1 MFRLSWGGNFWK
13 FWSLVIC
20 CCLAE
25 QALGQVTGGSISGRV
40 SDASGAA
47 IPAVTVAVN
56 DTETGAS
63 RLVASDEA
71 GNYRVLSLAVG
82 HYELRAEKPGF
93 KTVIRR
99 GISLAV
105 AQEAVVDLQMQ
116 VGEITQ
122 QVTVTAETPVVNTTT
137 SQLSGLV
144 GEQQVKD
151 LPLNGRSFDNLITL
165 NPGAINYTALKGNA
179 ASGGG
184 GNYFTV
190 AGRRPLE
197 NLFLLNGIEYTG
209 STSIGITPGGV
220 SGELLGIDAV
230 REFNVLT
237 DAYSAEYGKRAGAHV
252 SVVTQ
257 SGTNQLHGSVFEFVR
272 NSAFDARNVF
282 DSSTVPPFQRNQFGG
297 SLGGPIKKDKAFFF
311 VNYEGERQRLA
322 LTDVVFVPNDQARQ
336 GVLPIGPNNSLIK
349 VPSLDTRMLPFMALW
364 PEPNGPDIGGG
375 IAQYSANPKQSI
387 REDFGTVRF
396 DENLSQKDN
405 VSVSDTFDDGRA
417 LTPFADP
424 LFGNVVA
431 TRAQVIS
438 AQETHT
444 FSPSLINT
452 VRVGFSRSRFFEN
465 PSPLGPVPPNLEMM
479 QGQEPGAFVIGGGT
493 AAQAFASS
501 IVPAGVSGL
510 QENVFNIRN
519 LFTGQDDVQIIR
531 GKHQFSFGGWAQ
543 RMQVNANSRDYQLG
557 QATFASLT
565 TFLQGQAT
573 LFTGAPQASVMYW
586 RQWEGAW
593 YAQDNIQLRPNL
605 SLRLGLRHEFT
616 DGWNEKYG
624 RASQFLPDA
633 NGVLENTPTVG
644 NSAFP
649 VNNAKK
655 LFGPRVGMAYDPFG
669 NGKTSMR
676 AAFGIYYTLLDDL
689 SFQLGVL
696 PPFNAQF
703 SFQPAVLP
711 NLIPVSSTT
720 PLPPGCGPGV
730 PKPCTTYAG
739 RGVDAGAKTPT
750 AVEWNYSIE
759 QALSQNMSLRIGYV
773 GSHSYHN
780 LIGVDP
786 NSIPSQICSNAAG
799 CLAGGIMDPTKV
811 PPALVPT
818 GTQYIPSLGPNGRP
832 DPYLGNGFFWY
843 TEGVSN
849 YNALQV
855 DLTKRISSGFTF
867 RGSYTFSRNL
877 DDGSGLSSN
886 EATNQTQNVLDR
898 FDPLRDYGRSALDF
912 EHQVSGNF
920 SYQLP
925 FGSGR
930 RFLTGL
936 HGVSDKLLSGWQ
948 MNGILT
954 VLSGF
959 PVTPLVGSNQSGNG
973 DARNPDRPNLN
984 PNFQGNALPHTV
996 NQWFDPTAFSLPTAG
1011 TWGNAGRGII
1021 NGPGMS
1027 DFDFSLFKT
1036 TSIKESETLEFRA
1049 EFFNITNV
1057 VNFGVPNVAVFSS
1070 GKINPSAGRITSTT
1084 TTSRQIQ
1091 FGLKFI
1097 F

>member
-1 MFRLSWGGNFWK
+1 MFRLSWAGKSWK
-13 FWSLVIC
+13 FWSLFIC
-20 CCLAE
+20 FCLAE
-25 QALGQVTGGSISGRV
+25 QALGQATGGSISGRV
-40 SDASGAA
+40 SDTSGSA
-47 IPAVTVAVN
+47 IPAVTVSVN

-63 RLVASDEA
+63 RLVTTDDT

-82 HYELRAEKPGF
+82 HYEVRAEKPGF
-93 KTVIRR
+93 KTVVRT

-116 VGEITQ
+116 VGEVTQ

-257 SGTNQLHGSVFEFVR
+257 SGTNQLHGSLFEFVR
-272 NSAFDARNVF
+272 NSAFDARNFF
-282 DSSTVPPFQRNQFGG
+282 DGATVPPFQRNQFGG
-297 SLGGPIKKDKAFFF
+297 SLGGPIKKDKTFLFG
-311 VNYEGERQRLA
+311 NYEGERQRLG
-322 LTDVVFVPNDQARQ
+322 LTDLAFVPDDNARR
-336 GVLPIGPNNSLIK
+336 GFLPIGPNNSLIQ

-364 PEPNGPDIGGG
+364 PEPNGPNIGGG
-375 IAQYSANPKQSI
+375 IAQFSANPKQSI

-396 DENLSQKDN
+396 DQNLSQKDN
-405 VSVSDTFDDGRA
+405 LSVSDTFDDGRA

-424 LFGNVVA
+424 LFGNNVA
-431 TRAQVIS
+431 TRAQVLS
-438 AQETHT
+438 LQESHT
-444 FSPSLINT
+444 FSPTLINT

-465 PSPLGPVPPNLEMM
+465 PSPLGPVPPNLEMIG
-479 QGQEPGAFVIGGGT
+479 GQEPGAFVIGGGT

-519 LFTGQDDVQIIR
+519 LFTAQDDVQIIR

-573 LFTGAPQASVMYW
+573 LFTGAPQATVMYW

-605 SLRLGLRHEFT
+605 TLRLGLRHEFT
-616 DGWNEKYG
+616 DGWNERYG

-633 NGVLENTPTVG
+633 NGVLQNTPTVG
-644 NSAFP
+644 KSAFP
-649 VNNAKK
+649 VNNATK
-655 LFGPRVGMAYDPFG
+655 LFGPRVGIAYDPFG
-669 NGKTSMR
+669 TGKTSMR
-676 AAFGIYYTLLDDL
+676 AAFGVYYTLLDDL

-703 SFQPAVLP
+703 SFSPATLP

-720 PLPPGCGPGV
+720 PLPPGCGPAV
-730 PKPCTTYAG
+730 PQPCTTYAG

-786 NSIPSQICSNAAG
+786 NSIPPQICSNATG
-799 CLAGGIMDPTKV
+799 CLAGGVMATSKAV
-811 PPALVPT
+811 LVPA
-818 GTQYIPSLGPNGRP
+818 GTQYIPSLGPLGRP
-832 DPYLGNGFFWY
+832 NPYLGNGFFWY
-843 TEGVSN
+843 TEGVSS
-849 YNALQV
+849 YNAVGV
-855 DLTKRISSGFTF
+855 DLTKRVSSGLTF
-867 RGSYTFSRNL
+867 RGSYTFSKNL

-886 EATNQTQNVLDR
+886 EATNQTQNVLNR
-898 FDPLRDYGRSALDF
+898 FDPFRDYGRSALDF
-912 EHQVSGNF
+912 EHQASGNF

-936 HGVSDKLLSGWQ
+936 HGISDKLLSGWQ

-984 PNFQGNALPHTV
+984 PSFQGNPLPQTV
-996 NQWFDPTAFSLPTAG
+996 TQWFDPAAYSLPTAG
-1011 TWGNAGRGII
+1011 TWGNVGRGII
-1021 NGPGMS
+1021 NGPGMA

-1036 TSIKESETLEFRA
+1036 TPVTESARVEFRA
-1049 EFFNITNV
+1049 EFFNITNA

-1070 GKINPSAGRITSTT
+1070 GKINTSAGRITSTT

>member
-1 MFRLSWGGNFWK
+1 MQVSNLKNIVLSM
-13 FWSLVIC
+13 LVMMCIPLSC
-20 CCLAE
+20 ALA
-25 QALGQVTGGSISGRV
+25 QVSGSISGRV
-40 SDASGAA
+40 EDTSGASV
-47 IPAVTVAVN
+47 PAVTVTVN

-63 RLVASDEA
+63 RRVTTDDA
-71 GNYRVLSLAVG
+71 GNYRMLSLSVG
-82 HYELRAEKPGF
+82 HYEVRAEKPGF
-93 KTVIRR
+93 KTVVRR

-105 AQEAVVDLQMQ
+105 AQEAVVDLEMQ
-116 VGEITQ
+116 VGEVTQ
-122 QVTVTAETPVVNTTT
+122 QVTVTAESPVVNTTT

-197 NLFLLNGIEYTG
+197 NLYLLNGIEYTG

-272 NSAFDARNVF
+272 NSAFDARNFF
-282 DSSTVPPFQRNQFGG
+282 DGGTVPPFQRNQFGG
-297 SLGGPIKKDKAFFF
+297 SLGGPIKKDKAFLFG
-311 VNYEGERQRLA
+311 NYEGERQRLG
-322 LTDVVFVPNDQARQ
+322 LTDLVFVPNDDARR
-336 GVLPIGPNNSLIK
+336 GFLPIGPNNSLIQ
-349 VPSLDTRMLPFMALW
+349 VPSLDTSMLPFMALW
-364 PEPNGPDIGGG
+364 PEPNGPDLGGG
-375 IAQYSANPKQSI
+375 IAQFSANPKQSI

-396 DENLSQKDN
+396 DQNFSQKDN
-405 VSVSDTFDDGRA
+405 VNVSDTFDDGRA
-417 LTPFADP
+417 LTPFSDP
-424 LFGNVVA
+424 FFGNNVA

-438 AQETHT
+438 VQETHT
-444 FSPSLINT
+444 FSPTLVNT

-465 PSPLGPVPPNLEMM
+465 PSPLGSVPPNLEMM

-531 GKHQFSFGGWAQ
+531 GKHQFGFGGWAQ

-573 LFTGAPQASVMYW
+573 LFTGAPQATVMYW

-605 SLRLGLRHEFT
+605 TIRLGLRHEFT
-616 DGWNEKYG
+616 NGWNEKYG

-649 VNNAKK
+649 VNNATK
-655 LFGPRVGMAYDPFG
+655 LFGPRVGIAYDPFG
-669 NGKTSMR
+669 NGKTSIR
-676 AAFGIYYTLLDDL
+676 AAFGVYYTLLDDL

-703 SFQPAVLP
+703 SFQPAILP

-750 AVEWNYSIE
+750 AVEWNYSME

-786 NSIPSQICSNAAG
+786 NSIPSQMCSNAAG
-799 CLAGGIMDPTKV
+799 CLAGGIMDPSKA
-811 PPALVPT
+811 PPALVPV
-818 GTQYIPSLGPNGRP
+818 GTQYIPSLGPLGRP

-849 YNALQV
+849 YNAVEV
-855 DLTKRISSGFTF
+855 DLTKRVSNGLTF
-867 RGSYTFSRNL
+867 RGSYTFSKNL

-912 EHQVSGNF
+912 EHQASGNF

-925 FGSGR
+925 LGSGR

-959 PVTPLVGSNQSGNG
+959 PVTPLVGSNQSGDG

-984 PNFQGNALPHTV
+984 PNFQGNALPLTV
-996 NQWFDPTAFSLPTAG
+996 NQWFDPSAFSLPTAG

-1021 NGPGMS
+1021 NGPGMA

-1036 TSIKESETLEFRA
+1036 TPIKESATLEFRA
-1049 EFFNITNV
+1049 EFFNITNA

-1070 GKINPSAGRITSTT
+1070 GKISSSAGRITSTT

-1091 FGLKFI
+1091 FGLKLLF
-1097 F
+1097 

>member
-1 MFRLSWGGNFWK
+1 MDFSKKTVLSVA
-13 FWSLVIC
+13 VIM
-20 CCLAE
+20 CLPLSC
-25 QALGQVTGGSISGRV
+25 ALAQVSGSISGRIQ
-40 SDASGAA
+40 DTSGASV
-47 IPAVTVAVN
+47 PAATVTVN
-56 DTETGAS
+56 NTETGAS
-63 RLVASDEA
+63 RSVTTDDA
-71 GNYRVLSLAVG
+71 GNYRALSLAVG
-82 HYELRAEKPGF
+82 HYEVRAEKPGF
-93 KTVIRR
+93 KTVVRS

-116 VGEITQ
+116 VGEVTQ
-122 QVTVTAETPVVNTTT
+122 QVTVTGESPVVNTTT

-165 NPGAINYTALKGNA
+165 NPGAINYTALKGSA
-179 ASGGG
+179 AGGGG

-220 SGELLGIDAV
+220 SGQLLGIDAV

-257 SGTNQLHGSVFEFVR
+257 SGTNQLHGSLFEFVR
-272 NSAFDARNVF
+272 NSAFDARNFF
-282 DSSTVPPFQRNQFGG
+282 DSGGVPAFQRNQFGG
-297 SLGGPIKKDKAFFF
+297 SVGGPIKKDKAFVFF
-311 VNYEGERQRLA
+311 NYEGERQRLG
-322 LTDVVFVPNDQARQ
+322 LTDVAFVPNDAARQ
-336 GVLPIGPNNSLIK
+336 GFLPVGGNLVRVSG
-349 VPSLDTRMLPFMALW
+349 LDPRMLPFMALW
-364 PEPNGPDIGGG
+364 PEPNGPDLGGG
-375 IAQYSANPKQSI
+375 IAQFSANPKQSI
-387 REDFGTVRF
+387 REDFATARF
-396 DENLSQKDN
+396 DENVSQKDN
-405 VSVSDTFDDGRA
+405 VTVADTFDDGRA

-424 LFGNVVA
+424 LFAQLVA
-431 TRAQVIS
+431 TRAQVVS
-438 AQETHT
+438 VQETHT
-444 FSPSLINT
+444 FSPSLVNT

-465 PSPLGPVPPNLEMM
+465 PTPLGPVPPNLEMI
-479 QGQEPGAFVIGGGT
+479 QGQYPGAIVIGGGT

-510 QENVFNIRN
+510 QQNVFNIRN
-519 LFTGQDDVQIIR
+519 LFTAQDDVQIIR
-531 GKHQFSFGGWAQ
+531 GKHQFSFGGWTQ

-557 QATFASLT
+557 QATFSSLT

-573 LFTGAPQASVMYW
+573 LFTGAPHATVMYW

-593 YAQDNIQLRPNL
+593 YVQDNLQLRPNL
-605 SLRLGLRHEFT
+605 TIRLGLRHEFT

-624 RASQFLPDA
+624 RAAQFLPDA
-633 NGVLENTPTVG
+633 NGVLQNTPTVG
-644 NSAFP
+644 KSAFP
-649 VNNAKK
+649 VNNATK
-655 LFGPRVGMAYDPFG
+655 LFGPRVGIAYDPFG
-669 NGKTSMR
+669 NGKTSIR

-696 PPFNAQF
+696 PPFNTQF
-703 SFQPAVLP
+703 SFQSTSFP

-730 PKPCTTYAG
+730 PSPCTTYAG

-759 QALSQNMSLRIGYV
+759 HALSQNMSLRIGYV

-780 LIGVDP
+780 LVGVDP
-786 NSIPSQICSNAAG
+786 NSIPSQICSNASG
-799 CLAGGIMDPTKV
+799 CLAGGVMATSKAV
-811 PPALVPT
+811 LVPV
-818 GTQYIPSLGPNGRP
+818 GTQYIPSLGPLGRP
-832 DPYLGNGFFWY
+832 DPYLANGFFWY
-843 TEGVSN
+843 TEGITN
-849 YNALQV
+849 YNAVEV
-855 DLTKRISSGFTF
+855 DLTKRVSSGLTF
-867 RGSYTFSRNL
+867 RGSYTFSKNL

-886 EATNQTQNVLDR
+886 EAQNQTQNLLDR
-898 FDPLRDYGRSALDF
+898 FDPRRDYGRSALDF

-936 HGVSDKLLSGWQ
+936 HGVPDKLLSGWQ

-954 VLSGF
+954 LLSGF
-959 PVTPLVGSNQSGNG
+959 PITPLVGSNQSGNG
-973 DARNPDRPNLN
+973 DARNPDRPNFN
-984 PNFQGNALPHTV
+984 PTFQGNLLPHTA
-996 NQWFDPTAFSLPTAG
+996 NQWFNPNAYSLPTAG
-1011 TWGNAGRGII
+1011 TWGNAGRGVI
-1021 NGPGMS
+1021 NGPGVA
-1027 DFDFSLFKT
+1027 DIDFSLFKST
-1036 TSIKESETLEFRA
+1036 PIRENKSLEFRA
-1049 EFFNITNV
+1049 EFFNIANMTNL
-1057 VNFGVPNVAVFSS
+1057 GVPNVAIFSAGNIS
-1070 GKINPSAGRITSTT
+1070 PSAGRITSTT

-1091 FGLKFI
+1091 FGLKLLF
-1097 F
+1097 

>member
-1 MFRLSWGGNFWK
+1 MFRLSWGGRFWK
-13 FWSLVIC
+13 FSSLFIC
-20 CCLAE
+20 FCLAE
-25 QALGQVTGGSISGRV
+25 QALGQVTGGSISGRL
-40 SDASGAA
+40 SDTSGAA
-47 IPAVTVAVN
+47 IPAVTVTVN

-63 RLVASDEA
+63 RQVTTDEA
-71 GNYRVLSLAVG
+71 GNYRVLSLPVG
-82 HYELRAEKPGF
+82 HYEVRAEKPGF
-93 KTVIRR
+93 KIVVRR

-116 VGEITQ
+116 VGEVTQ

-272 NSAFDARNVF
+272 NSAFDARNFF
-282 DSSTVPPFQRNQFGG
+282 DGGTVPPFQRNQFGG
-297 SLGGPIKKDKAFFF
+297 SVGGPIKKEKAFFF
-311 VNYEGERQRLA
+311 VNYEGERQRLG
-322 LTDVVFVPNDQARQ
+322 LTDFVFVPDDQARQ
-336 GVLPIGPNNSLIK
+336 GFLPIGPNNSLIQ
-349 VPSLDTRMLPFMALW
+349 VPGLDRRMLPFMALW
-364 PEPNGPDIGGG
+364 PEPNGPDLGGG

-387 REDFGTVRF
+387 REDFGTARF
-396 DENLSQKDN
+396 DQNVSQKDN
-405 VSVSDTFDDGRA
+405 VSVADTFDDGRA

-424 LFGNVVA
+424 LFGNNVA

-438 AQETHT
+438 VQETHS

-465 PSPLGPVPPNLEMM
+465 PSPLAPVPPNLEMM

-519 LFTGQDDVQIIR
+519 LFTLQDDVQIIR

-573 LFTGAPQASVMYW
+573 LFTGAPHATVMYW
-586 RQWEGAW
+586 RQWESAW
-593 YAQDNIQLRPNL
+593 YAQDTLQLRPNL
-605 SLRLGLRHEFT
+605 TLRLGLRHEFT

-644 NSAFP
+644 KSAFP
-649 VNNAKK
+649 VNNATK
-655 LFGPRVGMAYDPFG
+655 LFGPRVGIAYDPFG
-669 NGKTSMR
+669 NGKTSIR
-676 AAFGIYYTLLDDL
+676 AAFGMYYTLLDDL

-703 SFQPAVLP
+703 SFAPATLP
-711 NLIPVSSTT
+711 DLIPVSSTT

-750 AVEWNYSIE
+750 AVEWNFSIE
-759 QALSQNMSLRIGYV
+759 HSLSQNMSLRIGYV

-780 LIGVDP
+780 LVGVDP
-786 NSIPSQICSNAAG
+786 NSIPPQICSNAAG
-799 CLAGGIMDPTKV
+799 CLAGGVMATSKAV
-811 PPALVPT
+811 LVPA

-867 RGSYTFSRNL
+867 RASYTFSKNL

-886 EATNQTQNVLDR
+886 EATNQTQNIMNR

-936 HGVSDKLLSGWQ
+936 HGVSGKLLSGWQ

-954 VLSGF
+954 LLSGF

-984 PNFQGNALPHTV
+984 PIFPGNPLPQTV
-996 NQWFDPTAFSLPTAG
+996 TQWFNAAAYSLPTAG
-1011 TWGNAGRGII
+1011 TWGNVGRGVI
-1021 NGPGMS
+1021 NGPGMA

-1036 TSIKESETLEFRA
+1036 TPIRENKSLEFRA
-1049 EFFNITNV
+1049 EFFNIANITNL
-1057 VNFGVPNVAVFSS
+1057 GVPNVAVFSA
-1070 GKINPSAGRITSTT
+1070 GKINPSAGRITNTT

-1091 FGLKFI
+1091 FGLKFM